1 MSFPEP
7 PPPPTTKKRPS
18 AFWFAVGG
26 LLLVLAVAAFV
37 VGLVLTLKAATHT
50 DATFSTADG
59 PASVEV
65 DPGSDRMLF
74 VPTGSG
80 SPDCT
85 VEDGSGSRTLENPSA
100 STTVSAGGEEWVGFT
115 RFDSGDGDLTITCDS
130 AAPVD
135 VRVGPPLGSGFVAGL
150 LLTILLPL
158 VLGLSG
164 FAVLVVTTVL
174 FVTRKPAPQT

>member
-1 MSFPEP
+1 MSFPP
-7 PPPPTTKKRPS
+7 PPAAKKRPGVR
-18 AFWFAVGG
+18 WFVVGG

-50 DATFSTADG
+50 DTTFSTADG
-59 PASVEV
+59 PATVEV
-65 DPGSDRMLF
+65 EAGTDRMLF
-74 VPTGSG
+74 VPSGSG

-85 VEDGSGSRTLENPSA
+85 VEDGSGARTLENPSA
-100 STTVSAGGEEWVGFT
+100 STTVTTGGDEWVGFAT
-115 RFDSGDGDLTITCDS
+115 FDSGDGDLTITCDS

-135 VRVGPPLGSGFVAGL
+135 VRVGPPLGAGFVVGL

-164 FAVLVVTTVL
+164 FGVLVVTTVL
-174 FVTRKPAPQT
+174 FVTRRPGPDGAQA